1 MRKQN
6 IEAAAFELAT
16 QVRVVEDS
24 IDTTLTEMA
33 ELQQRL
39 VQARARMGVSVVTGH
54 AAFEQLA
61 TALQS
66 MIAARGSIGGCHGAL
81 VEAKQFVPGLRTV
94 SFGDV
99 GDCPEETKTGSGNL
113 RIVA

>member
-1 MRKQN
+1 MR
-6 IEAAAFELAT
+6 A
-16 QVRVVEDS
+16 VEDS
-24 IDTTLTEMA
+24 IDATLSQMA

-39 VQARARMGVSVVTGH
+39 VNARSTMNVSVVTGH

-66 MIAARGSIGGCHGAL
+66 VIAARGSIGGCHSAL
-81 VEAKQFVPGLRTV
+81 VEAKQSVPGLRTV
-94 SFGDV
+94 AFGDV
-99 GDCPEETKTGSGNL
+99 GDCPEETTTGSATL

>member
-6 IEAAAFELAT
+6 IETAAFQVAT
-16 QVRVVEDS
+16 QVRAVEDS
-24 IDTTLTEMA
+24 IDSTLTQMA

-39 VQARARMGVSVVTGH
+39 VQARSAMGVSVTTGH

-66 MIAARGSIGGCHGAL
+66 VIAARGSIGGCHVAL

-94 SFGDV
+94 SFGE
-99 GDCPEETKTGSGNL
+99 GNECPEDNTGFANL
-113 RIVA
+113 RVVA